1 MRTSTAAIGSAAFF
15 VVAPGTFVG
24 LGPWLITHW
33 EIPGSSPPLRVI
45 LGVVLIVLGLIPPV
59 HAFIQFAKAGG
70 TPMPV
75 APTERLVVT
84 GFNRFV
90 RNPMYVGLLTAILG
104 QALLFDSPWLVL
116 YAVIG
121 WIATASFVHW
131 YEEPTLVRTYG
142 EQYEEYRRNVPAWT
156 PRLTPWNPAA
166 SERWWFVVGGEP
178 GLALSFFFGDEF
190 GSFAAFLV
198 DAVAAVLLAGLFAA
212 GHHCACGRCRADAH
226 AGGIGSSP
234 VDWPAWG
241 TCWRRGVRWCKCA
254 RSAPS
259 TRWCRRVVVDR
270 SSRRFRCGTS

>member
-1 MRTSTAAIGSAAFF
+1 M
-15 VVAPGTFVG
+15 VAPGTFVG

-33 EIPGSSPPLRVI
+33 EIPGSSPPLRLV

-59 HAFIQFAKAGG
+59 HAFIQFTKAGG

-104 QALLFDSPWLVL
+104 QALLFDSPWLML

-156 PRLTPWNPAA
+156 PRLTPWNRAPQN
-166 SERWWFVVGGEP
+166 GG
-178 GLALSFFFGDEF
+178 
-190 GSFAAFLV
+190 GS
-198 DAVAAVLLAGLFAA
+198 
-212 GHHCACGRCRADAH
+212 
-226 AGGIGSSP
+226 
-234 VDWPAWG
+234 
-241 TCWRRGVRWCKCA
+241 
-254 RSAPS
+254 
-259 TRWCRRVVVDR
+259 
-270 SSRRFRCGTS
+270 